1 LGSRAP
7 NSLLPREDRRSEQRG
22 QMEKKP
28 LVILQT
34 DLCSVTQLRGRDRR
48 KPIALAHRTPSSAR
62 IVGRLKAR
70 PEKTLIQDVA

>member
-1 LGSRAP
+1 MSSFIATAEGREASWARAP

-34 DLCSVTQLRGRDRR
+34 DLCSVTQLRGTRSEEADCGNAPDIPLR
-48 KPIALAHRTPSSAR
+48 
-62 IVGRLKAR
+62 
-70 PEKTLIQDVA
+70 